1 MSNYLAIKKN
11 FFNALFII
19 LVFFALFLF
28 QPTAAQEDLGPTFDQ
43 QLEAFAG
50 KEGVGLDKP
59 IDPRIVA
66 AQIIRIF
73 ISVIGLLFLLY
84 AVYAGY
90 LIMSAAGDEEKIKK
104 GKSTLRTAIIGVFV
118 ALSSYGL
125 LYLVSEIALRSASA
139 RRAHPPPS
147 FLPWGGS

>member
-1 MSNYLAIKKN
+1 MRMKEILT
-11 FFNALFII
+11 LLTLII
-19 LVFFALFLF
+19 LSGLFLF
-28 QPTAAQEDLGPTFDQ
+28 QPAAAQEDLGPTFDQ
-43 QLEAFAG
+43 QFEAFAG

-125 LYLVSEIALRSASA
+125 LYLVSEIALRSASESPGA
-139 RRAHPPPS
+139 
-147 FLPWGGS
+147 FFDYGGGTQDYYR

>member
-1 MSNYLAIKKN
+1 MRMKEILT
-11 FFNALFII
+11 LLTLII
-19 LVFFALFLF
+19 LSGLFLF
-28 QPTAAQEDLGPTFDQ
+28 QPAAAQEDLGPTFDQ

-125 LYLVSEIALRSASA
+125 LYLVSEIALRSASESPGA
-139 RRAHPPPS
+139 
-147 FLPWGGS
+147 FFDYGGGTQDYYR